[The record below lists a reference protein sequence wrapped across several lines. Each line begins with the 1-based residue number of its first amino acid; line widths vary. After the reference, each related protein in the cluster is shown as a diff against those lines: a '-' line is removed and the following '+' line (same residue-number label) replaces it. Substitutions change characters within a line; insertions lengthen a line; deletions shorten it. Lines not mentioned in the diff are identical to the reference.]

1 MNKKINRKKQV
12 NKCRKP
18 SIPTKFTI
26 NSALFPPPPPPH
38 FTTTIHLFL
47 FSSSLSLCV
56 SKKSGLTWKSA
67 TAKMAEEGNGKIFLT
82 MFWVTFSPSYASSI
96 PSATCP
102 RFAILGMQ
110 PALIPFSGKRW
121 NWIYII
127 ASLSNQIC
135 LLPGWLGLIIL
146 LAWTTFSSRLW
157 LSTVVIWLNYYFLP
171 ELPSMIST

>member
-1 MNKKINRKKQV
+1 MQTTFDTNRIHNKFS
-12 NKCRKP
+12 P
-18 SIPTKFTI
+18 FSSSSSSSSSLHHYYSSF
-26 NSALFPPPPPPH
+26 S
-38 FTTTIHLFL
+38 

-67 TAKMAEEGNGKIFLT
+67 AAAAEMAEEGNGKIFRT
-82 MFWVTFSPSYASSI
+82 MFWLTFSPSYASSI
-96 PSATCP
+96 PFATCP
-102 RFAILGMQ
+102 RFANLGMQ

-146 LAWTTFSSRLW
+146 VAWTTFSSRLW
-157 LSTVVIWLNYYFLP
+157 LSTVVI
-171 ELPSMIST
+171 